1 MSLPLIDTDR
11 FSGAMRERSIDLDGR
26 LVLVTNFHG
35 TEQERDL
42 TVPDNCR
49 GFGRVRHFR
58 RETSPGW
65 PPNPLPIDPAA
76 RALGV
81 SPGDLLR
88 SQVFQNAACNWRC
101 WYCFV
106 PFGLLSAN
114 KKHAEFLTAGQL
126 IDLYLAEP
134 ERPAVID
141 LTGGQP
147 DLVPE
152 WVPWMMEELEAR
164 GLSDSVYLWSD
175 DNLSGDYF
183 WRHLSRADRDRVAGY
198 KNYGRVCCFKGFDA
212 ESFQFNTAAEGCL
225 FDQQFD
231 LMGRFLEFGIDLY
244 GYATFTSPNRDDI
257 KGKMAVFVDRL
268 QEVSEN
274 LPLRV
279 VPLEIKPFTPMGP
292 RMSKSHWEALVNQQA
307 AVVAW
312 CEEIERRFPTEL
324 RSRCICHVPLRTD
337 RMMGNN
343 PQGSLSSAL
352 LCEEMP

>member
-1 MSLPLIDTDR
+1 MPISLIDTDR
-11 FSGAMRERSIDLDGR
+11 FSGVMRDRSIDMLNR
-26 LVLVTNFHG
+26 RILITNFHG

-42 TVPDNCR
+42 TVPANCG

-81 SPGDLLR
+81 GSTDLLTA
-88 SQVFQNAACNWRC
+88 QVFQNAACNWRC

-114 KKHAEFLTAGQL
+114 KKHAEFLTVEQL
-126 IDLYLAEP
+126 IGLYLAEAN
-134 ERPAVID
+134 RPAVID

-152 WVPWMMEELEAR
+152 WVPWMMEELETR

-183 WRHLSRADRDRVAGY
+183 WRHLTDAERDRVVGY

-212 ESFQFNTAAEGCL
+212 ESFQFNTAAGGEL
-225 FDQQFD
+225 FAQQFG
-231 LMGRFLEFGIDLY
+231 LMGRFVDFGIDLY
-244 GYATFTSPNRDDI
+244 GYATFTSPNPDDI
-257 KGKMAVFVDRL
+257 KGKMARFVDRL
-268 QEVSEN
+268 QEVSVN

-279 VPLEIKPFTPMGP
+279 VPLEIKPFTPVTS
-292 RMSKSHWEALVNQQA
+292 RMTEVHREALVNQQTA
-307 AVVAW
+307 IVAW
-312 CEEIERRFPTEL
+312 CEEIEKRFSSEL
-324 RSRCICHVPLRTD
+324 RSRPVCDVPLRGE
-337 RMMGNN
+337 REVGNVRQRV
-343 PQGSLSSAL
+343 PSSAAV
-352 LCEEMP
+352 E